1 MSKAAQLAALNAAA
15 TAGDVAAARRCF
27 DSLQPRDR
35 ARTVA
40 WNTMLKA
47 HAVAGDLNGA
57 TEHFREMLGQ
67 RVCINGRTFGKL
79 IRAAAEA
86 AEPEQGAW
94 FLQQQCASGLEV
106 DMVTYTT
113 IADAFSKAGRPDE
126 AEAFLLRANA
136 RGLALDSVAMGAL
149 SAGFA
154 KLGQAEK
161 AQHWLEEMVR
171 QGLEPSPESIGAVAA
186 AWAQRGKPLQAEM
199 WLREMRERQLEP
211 SPSMI
216 TSLVHGCSKSGQPKA
231 GAAFVEQLQKEGTTP
246 TVEVYNAMLSG
257 CARLGKTTQAE
268 AKFREMLDASLQPD
282 VITFNSMIDAYAKH
296 GDLAAAERLLQQMN
310 AAGISPDTITF
321 TSLIKCCAKL
331 GDVSG
336 ASKWLS
342 EMQRRGLDADVVT
355 YTAIIHA
362 CAKKGKVEEATQWM
376 EHMQSSGL
384 QADCVAWAALIN
396 AYAKRS
402 DADGALALLRE
413 LAAQASEPNVV
424 AYSAV
429 LKAFAR
435 TAQADRV
442 GSLLQEMQGLA
453 VTPNLI
459 TWTSAIEACAK
470 SQPRR
475 REEAEDLLRQAI
487 RSGLK
492 PDAKLIRT
500 MMRAVGAP
508 RCMSLCRELGAP
520 RLTAAPCAPHAVAF
534 QLCAFV
540 CQFVILRCLLEAT
553 EAAMDVFASRSKL
566 NKLCWENVRL
576 TTDGLVRVE
585 VQSADRLQQIVTLL
599 IRKVLAEPYFS
610 DLYAELVSGLWNKYQ
625 VFPAEGD
632 MKPHSFARIFLNTVQ
647 AEFED
652 LLAKLESGQTGRSTH
667 TAELKLGVET
677 KRTSEMLRAL
687 MMFMGHLF
695 LKQLLALRV
704 LDHVVEELI
713 GLDDAARPW
722 PEEYRIECVCELFRI
737 VGCKLDE
744 TARGMEMFSTLA
756 RRLREINTKYQSLA
770 KPVCSKRIDF
780 IIDSLLRMRENS

>member
-1 MSKAAQLAALNAAA
+1 
-15 TAGDVAAARRCF
+15 
-27 DSLQPRDR
+27 
-35 ARTVA
+35 
-40 WNTMLKA
+40 
-47 HAVAGDLNGA
+47 
-57 TEHFREMLGQ
+57 
-67 RVCINGRTFGKL
+67 
-79 IRAAAEA
+79 
-86 AEPEQGAW
+86 
-94 FLQQQCASGLEV
+94 
-106 DMVTYTT
+106 
-113 IADAFSKAGRPDE
+113 
-126 AEAFLLRANA
+126 
-136 RGLALDSVAMGAL
+136 
-149 SAGFA
+149 
-154 KLGQAEK
+154 
-161 AQHWLEEMVR
+161 
-171 QGLEPSPESIGAVAA
+171 
-186 AWAQRGKPLQAEM
+186 M
-199 WLREMRERQLEP
+199 WLREMRGRQLQP

-216 TSLVHGCSKSGQPKA
+216 TSVVHGCSKSGQPKA
-231 GAAFVEQLQKEGTTP
+231 GAAFVDQLQKEGTTP

-257 CARLGKTTQAE
+257 CARLGKPREAE
-268 AKFREMLDASLQPD
+268 AKFREMLDASQQPD

-362 CAKKGKVEEATQWM
+362 CAKKGKVEEATRWM

-413 LAAQASEPNVV
+413 LAAQASKPNVV

-508 RCMSLCRELGAP
+508 RCMSLCRELGA
-520 RLTAAPCAPHAVAF
+520 
-534 QLCAFV
+534 
-540 CQFVILRCLLEAT
+540 T
-553 EAAMDVFASRSKL
+553 EAAMDVFASSLQSGLPDGEHAEKGRESCSKFTLQAISARKKRADESREMLGSLRAERSVASDLVSLSRGDVVMERAEGLESHVRSKL

-652 LLAKLESGQTGRSTH
+652 LLAKLESGQTGRSAH
-667 TAELKLGVET
+667 TAELKLGIET
-677 KRTSEMLRAL
+677 RRTSEMLRAL

-695 LKQLLALRV
+695 LKQLLAVRV

-744 TARGMEMFSTLA
+744 TSRGMETFSTLA
-756 RRLREINTKYQSLA
+756 RRLREINTKYQCLA

-780 IIDSLLRMRENS
+780 IIDSLLRMREKPDSLAV